1 MLPKNESLRKILVV
15 FSFFETFC
23 TRVGNSERFG
33 QGKPSLSYF
42 ILLLISHDGAMAV
55 VGGKRGDPTFG
66 RVLDSGRIGGC
77 GCQEVNWTSSP
88 LPGILASLTRLG
100 IFRQA
105 AMQRDHQ
112 VAGVADIVWSFY
124 KGRVLHSGGGVLC
137 GGGVTG
143 ADVASKACE
152 ESKGRGADSFCVC
165 LSHRARVQTNV

>member
-1 MLPKNESLRKILVV
+1 MAGSED
-15 FSFFETFC
+15 
-23 TRVGNSERFG
+23 VGARRS
-33 QGKPSLSYF
+33 
-42 ILLLISHDGAMAV
+42 
-55 VGGKRGDPTFG
+55 
-66 RVLDSGRIGGC
+66 IGPPP
-77 GCQEVNWTSSP
+77 P

-112 VAGVADIVWSFY
+112 VAGVADIIWSFY
-124 KGRVLHSGGGVLC
+124 KGRVLVRGGGVLC

-165 LSHRARVQTNV
+165 LSHRGGDVLKGRHPISS

>member
-33 QGKPSLSYF
+33 QGKRPLSYF
-42 ILLLISHDGAMAV
+42 FLSDFPRWCDVGCGGVENV
-55 VGGKRGDPTFG
+55 VIWIFG
-66 RVLDSGRIGGC
+66 RLLDGGRKGGWE
-77 GCQEVNWTSSP
+77 CQGVNWTST
-88 LPGILASLTRLG
+88 LPCILASLARLG

-124 KGRVLHSGGGVLC
+124 KGRVLVRGGGVLC

>member
-1 MLPKNESLRKILVV
+1 MVLWRLLV
-15 FSFFETFC
+15 E
-23 TRVGNSERFG
+23 N
-33 QGKPSLSYF
+33 
-42 ILLLISHDGAMAV
+42 V
-55 VGGKRGDPTFG
+55 VIPTFG

-124 KGRVLHSGGGVLC
+124 KGRVLVRGGGVLC

-143 ADVASKACE
+143 ADVASEACE